1 MLIPW
6 RVTLRIPTPPGPKPT
21 ILTISSGFLLACDL
35 HAKILKKELKLEE
48 KSLNILEK
56 SGLVKYDSIWPEKG
70 TILKRQIISNQY
82 FSGDMLVFFFLAEVA
97 LNKKSMGVHVV
108 RADARWYHILNG
120 FNQF

>member
-1 MLIPW
+1 MHPGEW
-6 RVTLRIPTPPGPKPT
+6 WKAPGPKPT
-21 ILTISSGFLLACDL
+21 ILPLVLVRLACDV
-35 HAKILKKELKLEE
+35 HAKKPRKGSKLEE
-48 KSLNILEK
+48 KSLKISEK

-108 RADARWYHILNG
+108 KADARWYHILNG
-120 FNQF
+120 VN